1 VLLCRGVDTVAGE
14 VLGNHDVGTARGDS
28 AHLVVVAL
36 TVNMNAE

>member
-1 VLLCRGVDTVAGE
+1 MMHEKT
-14 VLGNHDVGTARGDS
+14 NHDVGTACGDS